1 MELMNGYSS
10 PHHGTAVQQRL
21 ASTQL
26 KHLIALFL
34 ILSLLNAFMLCH
46 LSVKY
51 TLGAYTY
58 VAPPYATLDRDDIL
72 SLNKIKKSL

>member
-1 MELMNGYSS
+1 MELMNSHSS
-10 PHHGTAVQQRL
+10 PHHGTAVQQRS

-26 KHLIALFL
+26 KNLIALFL
-34 ILSLLNAFMLCH
+34 ILSPLNAFMLCH

-58 VAPPYATLDRDDIL
+58 VAPPHATLNRDDIL
-72 SLNKIKKSL
+72 SLNKIENSL